1 MEVKK
6 EAAREGGPYE
16 ERRLKPTLGRFD
28 GAGSGVPG
36 DGDVAAE
43 AGLVHHVAGESGV
56 VAEDGVFGEWLAGLD
71 RREVG
76 PEVRTN
82 VVEVVAAENVVFR
95 ERLFADLGVMFL
107 VPLF

>member
-1 MEVKK
+1 MAPVVGS
-6 EAAREGGPYE
+6 EGEKTPIG
-16 ERRLKPTLGRFD
+16 RLAFPGSLGLD
-28 GAGSGVPG
+28 GAGGGVPG

-56 VAEDGVFGEWLAGLD
+56 VAEDGVFGERLAGFD

-76 PEVRTN
+76 PEVRAN
-82 VVEVVAAENVVFR
+82 VVEVVAAENVIF
-95 ERLFADLGVMFL
+95 EHRLFTDLGVMFL